1 MKTSLQHLPPEVALA
16 QAEDLP
22 SLQQIVAGS
31 VRQLSR
37 GFYHEQQ
44 IESALRY
51 VFGIDS
57 TLIAD
62 QSYFVARID
71 QQIAGCGGWSR
82 RNRLYGGDQHASST
96 EAMLD
101 PMQDAARIRAFF
113 VVPAFARRGVASALY
128 QRCAEAA
135 LLAGFKRLEL
145 AATLP
150 GVPFYERM
158 GFVAIEHVIDRLP
171 DQCEIGFVRMQRS
184 IA

>member
-1 MKTSLQHLPPEVALA
+1 LASALSVEVAQLD
-16 QAEDLP
+16 DLP
-22 SLQQIVAGS
+22 HLQQMVAGS
-31 VRQLSR
+31 VRELSR
-37 GFYHEQQ
+37 GYYSEQQ

-62 QSYFVARID
+62 QTYFVARID
-71 QQIAGCGGWSR
+71 RQIAGCGGWSR

-96 EAMLD
+96 HALLD
-101 PMQDAARIRAFF
+101 PLQDAARIRALF

-128 QRCAEAA
+128 HRSAA
-135 LLAGFKRLEL
+135 AARAAGFSRLEL

-150 GVPFYERM
+150 GVPFYQRM
-158 GFVAIEHVIDRLP
+158 GFTTVERVEDRLP
-171 DQCEIGFVRMQRS
+171 DGCEVPFVRMQRS